1 MRGFAIVFALT
12 LSGCTSQFS
21 LGPAAWSAVP
31 PVIPGFTP
39 IPLGGGGFVEEPN
52 SMLNPPAAPAETP
65 IETVITG
72 LEQAQKV
79 RTLTRQLAR

>member
-1 MRGFAIVFALT
+1 MRGFAILSLFT
-12 LSGCTSQFS
+12 LCGCSSQFT
-21 LGPAAWSAVP
+21 LGPAATWAANA
-31 PVIPGFTP
+31 PVIPGFHP
-39 IPLGGGGFVEEPN
+39 VQLAGGGFIEEPDT
-52 SMLNPPAAPAETP
+52 PAVPTPSP

>member
-1 MRGFAIVFALT
+1 MRRFAIVFALA

-21 LGPAAWSAVP
+21 LGPAAWSAP

-39 IPLGGGGFVEEPN
+39 IPLGGGGFIEEPN